1 MHDRAVFLI
10 PNPWV
15 KADIKT
21 GTPDTSHARADF
33 RGCCVVKP
41 CLLSTIF
48 SAIVLDHQ
56 SSGGEWWLHCS
67 SRGHCCHAGQGQGLQ
82 ETRQRL
88 QLSKS
93 GGLCSVPKTASYQPA
108 ASLALIPLML
118 TMDKPVVPLTC
129 LLAPK
134 IQHLNKFKS
143 SVTRGVERDPGRVS
157 RLEAGTVAIFL
168 FAQNYSRAGSI
179 VDICVTT

>member
-21 GTPDTSHARADF
+21 GTPDTSHTRADY

-41 CLLSTIF
+41 CLLPTIY
-48 SAIVLDHQ
+48 SQ
-56 SSGGEWWLHCS
+56 PSSLTIRARVGSDDCTAPAEGTVAMPAKAKGY
-67 SRGHCCHAGQGQGLQ
+67 RKQD
-82 ETRQRL
+82 RP

-118 TMDKPVVPLTC
+118 TVDKPVVPLTC

-134 IQHLNKFKS
+134 IQHMN
-143 SVTRGVERDPGRVS
+143 
-157 RLEAGTVAIFL
+157 
-168 FAQNYSRAGSI
+168 NSRAL
-179 VDICVTT
+179 